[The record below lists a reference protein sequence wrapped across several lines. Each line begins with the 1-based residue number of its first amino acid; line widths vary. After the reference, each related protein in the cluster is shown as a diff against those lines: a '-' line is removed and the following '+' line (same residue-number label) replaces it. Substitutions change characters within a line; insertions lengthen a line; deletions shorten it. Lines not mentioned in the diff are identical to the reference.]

1 MNNQDRTIKLREY
14 NSESRCIEETG
25 KTLSTHTIARSLT
38 LENFTCL
45 LDDYLNLGGKG
56 YRDGK
61 QVGLQ
66 MRTTHRTLQRL
77 VICFALGMI
86 AGLSEQE
93 FTDPRNETAI
103 KTAKK
108 LTKMLDDDE
117 LPLGLYI

>member
-14 NSESRCIEETG
+14 NSETRCTEETG
-25 KTLSTHTIARSLT
+25 QTVSTYTVARSMT
-38 LENFTCL
+38 LENFACMT
-45 LDDYLNLGGKG
+45 DDYINLGGKG
-56 YRDGK
+56 YREGK

-93 FTDPRNETAI
+93 HTDPRNEVAI
-103 KTAKK
+103 ETAKK
-108 LTKMLDDDE
+108 LARMIDDDE

>member
-1 MNNQDRTIKLREY
+1 MNNQDRTIKLKEY
-14 NSESRCIEETG
+14 NSETRCNEETRQ
-25 KTLSTHTIARSLT
+25 TLSTYPVARSLT

-56 YRDGK
+56 FREGK

-86 AGLSEQE
+86 AGISEQE
-93 FTDPRNETAI
+93 YTDPSNEVAI
-103 KTAKK
+103 KSAKK

-117 LPLGLYI
+117 LPLVLYI